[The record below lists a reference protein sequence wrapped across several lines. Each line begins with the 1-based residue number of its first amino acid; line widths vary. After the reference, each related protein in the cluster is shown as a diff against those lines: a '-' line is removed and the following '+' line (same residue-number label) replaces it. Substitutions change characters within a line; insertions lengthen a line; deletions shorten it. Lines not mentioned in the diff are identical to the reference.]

1 MELFAHPFSSYC
13 QKAIIAFY
21 EHALPFRFR
30 LLSPEDPATLAEQR
44 ALWPLAKMPVLRND
58 GRVLVEASII
68 IEYLDQ
74 VSGSPQRLL
83 PVDPALELEVRMLDR
98 IFDNYVMTPMQ
109 KIVADRLRPDDA
121 VRDPHGVA
129 EARALLRQSYAW
141 LDARIGERVGAR
153 VGGLEWISGE
163 FSLADCAAA
172 PSLFYADWVE
182 PIDARH
188 ASLRAYR
195 ARLLAR
201 PSVARVVDEAR
212 YFRPYF
218 PGGAPDRD

>member
-21 EHALPFRFR
+21 EHGVPFRFR

-44 ALWPLAKMPVLRND
+44 ALWPLAKMPVLRD
-58 GRVLVEASII
+58 GGRVLVEASII
-68 IEYLDQ
+68 IEHVDQ
-74 VSGSPQRLL
+74 VAARPQRLV
-83 PVDPALELEVRMLDR
+83 PVEPQLEIDVRMLDR
-98 IFDNYVMTPMQ
+98 VFDNYVMTPMQ
-109 KIVADRLRPDDA
+109 KIVGDRLRPDDA

-129 EARALLRQSYAW
+129 EARALLRQAYAW
-141 LDARIGERVGAR
+141 LDAR
-153 VGGLEWISGE
+153 VGGSEWITGG

-182 PIDARH
+182 PIGAEH
-188 ASLRAYR
+188 AALRAYR